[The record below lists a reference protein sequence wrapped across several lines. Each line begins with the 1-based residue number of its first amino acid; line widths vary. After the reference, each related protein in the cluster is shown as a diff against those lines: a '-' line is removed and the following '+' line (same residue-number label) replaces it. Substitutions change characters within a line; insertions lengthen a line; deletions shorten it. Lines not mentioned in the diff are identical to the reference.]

1 MGKSRTLRI
10 DLASAQPVYEQ
21 IVSGLRALLVSG
33 AFEPGEQLP
42 TVRQLAIDLGIHH
55 NTVAEA
61 YRVLAEEGWLDLR
74 RRRGALVLERRD
86 PKATPEAKQDFR
98 KRLEELIAKAITNG
112 VPRSAIADR
121 MAEIVKKL
129 GQGDTR

>member
-1 MGKSRTLRI
+1 MRSSRTVRI
-10 DLASAQPVYEQ
+10 DLAAAQPVYEQ
-21 IVSGLRALLVSG
+21 IVSDLRALLVSG
-33 AFEPGEQLP
+33 EFESGEHLP

-74 RRRGALVLERRD
+74 RRRGAVVLDRRD

-98 KRLEELIAKAITNG
+98 KRLEELVAKAITNG
-112 VPRSAIADR
+112 IPRSTIAER
-121 MAEIVKKL
+121 MTDMAKKL
-129 GQGDTR
+129 VQGGAR

>member
-1 MGKSRTLRI
+1 MRNSRTLRI

-33 AFEPGEQLP
+33 EFESGEQLP

-74 RRRGALVLERRD
+74 RRRGAVVLDRRD

-112 VPRSAIADR
+112 VPRSTIADR
-121 MAEIVKKL
+121 MADMAKKL
-129 GQGDTR
+129 SEGGTR

>member
-1 MGKSRTLRI
+1 MRSSRTLRI

-33 AFEPGEQLP
+33 EFRSGEQLP

-74 RRRGALVLERRD
+74 RRRGAVVLDRQD
-86 PKATPEAKQDFR
+86 AKATPEAKQDFR
-98 KRLEELIAKAITNG
+98 KRLEELVAKAITNG
-112 VPRSAIADR
+112 VPRSTIADR
-121 MAEIVKKL
+121 MTDIARKL
-129 GQGDTR
+129 GQGDAR